1 MIRYQLVIFDWDG
14 TLADSTGRIV
24 YAMQTAAHEL
34 GLPFRS
40 AWDVKQII
48 GLGLGE
54 AIAELWPDMVG
65 MQINA
70 TKAAYSHHYQD
81 EVAPQ
86 VGLYVHAE
94 ALLKNLQDKQ
104 VKIAVATGKSRKG
117 LNAVLDEMGLQ
128 NMFCITRCAD
138 ETCSKPDPMM
148 LNEIIEA
155 TGIKRSAVLMVGD
168 TSFDLDM
175 AFNAGVDAVALT
187 HGAHDNA
194 RLAKSPQV
202 GSFADLQGFSDWI
215 MERI

>member
-1 MIRYQLVIFDWDG
+1 MTQYQLVIFDWDG

-34 GLPFRS
+34 GLPYRS
-40 AWDVKQII
+40 AWEIKQII

-54 AIAELWPDMVG
+54 AVAELWPEITG
-65 MQINA
+65 IQINA
-70 TKAAYSHHYQD
+70 TKAAYSRHYQD
-81 EVAPQ
+81 EIAPQ
-86 VGLYVHAE
+86 VALYAHAG
-94 ALLKNLQDKQ
+94 AVLKNLQNKQ
-104 VKIAVATGKSRKG
+104 IKIAVATGKSRKG

-128 NMFCITRCAD
+128 QMFCITRCAD

-148 LNEIIEA
+148 LNEIIEV
-155 TGIKRSAVLMVGD
+155 TGVERAAVLMVGD

-175 AFNAGVDAVALT
+175 AFNAGIDAVALT

-202 GSFADLQGFSDWI
+202 ASFADLQGFSVWI

>member
-1 MIRYQLVIFDWDG
+1 MTRYQLVIFDWDG

-24 YAMQTAAHEL
+24 YAMQAAASEL
-34 GLPFRS
+34 GLPYRS
-40 AWDVKQII
+40 AWEVKQII

-54 AIAELWPDMVG
+54 AVAELWPEMTG
-65 MQINA
+65 IQINA
-70 TKAAYSHHYQD
+70 AKTAYSHHYQD
-81 EVAPQ
+81 EIAPQ
-86 VGLYVHAE
+86 VVLYAHAE
-94 ALLKNLQDKQ
+94 AVLKNLQNKQ
-104 VKIAVATGKSRKG
+104 IKIAVATGKSRKG

-128 NMFCITRCAD
+128 QMFCITRCAD

-148 LNEIIEA
+148 LNEIIDV
-155 TGIKRSAVLMVGD
+155 TGVERAAVLMVGD

-175 AFNAGVDAVALT
+175 ASNAGVDAVALT

-202 GSFADLQGFSDWI
+202 ASFADLQGFSDWI